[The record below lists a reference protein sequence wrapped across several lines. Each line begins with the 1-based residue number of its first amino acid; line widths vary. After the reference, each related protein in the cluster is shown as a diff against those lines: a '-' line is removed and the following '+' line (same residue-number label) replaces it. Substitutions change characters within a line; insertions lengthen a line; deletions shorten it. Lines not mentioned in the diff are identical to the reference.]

1 MGRPRGPTTGATQ
14 HMSPKS
20 GSTGALVDARPTAR
34 REVQKASVIRG
45 QTARR
50 FQPSSRKEALAG
62 VTVGRVCPIGI
73 PALDMIQAGV
83 KIKSVIIN
91 KKMHCNRD
99 DG

>member
-1 MGRPRGPTTGATQ
+1 
-14 HMSPKS
+14 MSPSS

-34 REVQKASVIRG
+34 RKVQEASNTG

-62 VTVGRVCPIGI
+62 VTVGAVCPIGMT
-73 PALDMIQAGV
+73 AVDTIQDGV
-83 KIKSVIIN
+83 KIRSAIVN
-91 KKMHCNRD
+91 KEMHCNTD

>member
-1 MGRPRGPTTGATQ
+1 
-14 HMSPKS
+14 MSPSS

-34 REVQKASVIRG
+34 RRVQEASNTG

-50 FQPSSRKEALAG
+50 FQPSSRKGELVG

-73 PALDMIQAGV
+73 PAVDTIQDGV
-83 KIKSVIIN
+83 KVKSDIVN
-91 KKMHCNRD
+91 KEMHCNRD